1 MSNDSNVS
9 KKIIASNKKARF
21 DYIVIDTIEAGIVLQ
36 GTEVKALR
44 EGRANLKD
52 SYCAI
57 ERDELYMINSHI
69 SSYSCGGIY
78 NHEPRRKRKLL
89 IKKKEI
95 HKLQSKLREKGLTL
109 VPLSLYFNKRL
120 VKVDIAIAKGKKTY
134 DKRDVI
140 RKKEEN
146 REIARVIKEKQRY
159 NN

>member
-21 DYIVIDTIEAGIVLQ
+21 DYTIIDNIEAGIVLQ

-57 ERDELYMINSHI
+57 ERGELYMINSHI

-78 NHEPRRKRKLL
+78 NHEPERKRKLL

-95 HKLQSKLREKGLTL
+95 HKLQSKIREKGLTL
-109 VPLSLYFNKRL
+109 IPLSLYFNKRL
-120 VKVDIAIAKGKKTY
+120 VKVDIALAKGKKAY
-134 DKRDVI
+134 DKREVI
-140 RKKEEN
+140 RKKEEK
-146 REIARVIKEKQRY
+146 REISRIMKEKQRY
-159 NN
+159 